1 MSKVRFT
8 SESPNIKLKL
18 VERMIVF
25 DPQILEGFL
34 KRGQQ
39 KECHIIIF
47 PKMVISLFIY
57 P

>member
-1 MSKVRFT
+1 MSKVKFT

-34 KRGQQ
+34 NVDNK
-39 KECHIIIF
+39 KCA
-47 PKMVISLFIY
+47 IS
-57 P
+57 